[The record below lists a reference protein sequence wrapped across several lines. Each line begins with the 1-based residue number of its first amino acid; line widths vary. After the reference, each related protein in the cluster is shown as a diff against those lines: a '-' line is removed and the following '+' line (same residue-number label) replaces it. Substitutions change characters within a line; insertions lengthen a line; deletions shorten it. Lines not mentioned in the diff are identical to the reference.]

1 MNSDPALQ
9 ILALADAVVFE
20 AALAPLRV
28 TALSGGAVARLGL
41 GLVTTGRELLS
52 TALHAEDSDRFISA
66 LLAVGRDHEPRRIE
80 HRLVGADDGVRWF
93 RTELH
98 ALEREGE
105 PRVGGFMIDV
115 TDAQV
120 TTEALRAAES
130 RLLQVIDHA
139 PIILFAVDATGRF
152 TLSQG
157 RGLQAIGQAPGDAV
171 GHSVFSLW
179 RDEPEL
185 LSHVR
190 RALAG
195 ERFSMVDH
203 TRRFGS
209 SWQTSWSPILD
220 DGGRPIG
227 ATGVALDIT
236 DSVRAEDEVTTSVS
250 LLRATLESINDAVL
264 VVDSEAHIV
273 GYNQRFLQLWNIPQ
287 ELIADIDDSRALVHA
302 AQQLRDPAKFV
313 EKVHALYAEPEA
325 SSHDVLEL
333 RDGRILERDSRPQ
346 RVDGRAV
353 GRVWSFRDVTAE
365 RRSSRRAGFLAAASK
380 LLGGPVEDD
389 TPLDGLARLSVPF
402 LGDWCIIFL
411 VDDNGTIVSAAAH
424 HRDPT
429 HVAKMRR
436 LQVAPGSDRG
446 VARVIARGEPLIYNE
461 ITDDELTGRG
471 GRPVLAIS
479 FPSNG
484 TTLREI
490 GCGAY
495 MLAPLRVRGQT
506 LGAMCFA
513 AQDHRRH
520 YDDEDLAIAIDLAQ
534 RAALAI
540 DNQRLY
546 QQSVAAVAS
555 RDEFLSVASH
565 ELRTP
570 VTSLQLAV
578 QSVLAIGEEAPT
590 AFLRQALETAE
601 RQTRRL
607 SRLVDSLLDV
617 SRVHSGR
624 LELQREPTDLVAV
637 AQDAVRALGDDAR
650 RAGCTIAVEAP
661 APALGGHWDR
671 ARLEQVATNL
681 LSNAL
686 KYGAGKPVVVRVDS
700 DGQRAQLQVRD
711 HGIGVEPA
719 ERGRI
724 FERFE
729 RAVSARHYG
738 GLGLGLYIVRRIVE
752 AHGGTVS
759 ACDVEGEGASFIVEL
774 PLQ

>member
-1 MNSDPALQ
+1 LSSDPAVE
-9 ILALADAVVFE
+9 ILARADAVIFE
-20 AALAPLRV
+20 AALAPLRL
-28 TALSGGAVARLGL
+28 TALSGGALLRLGL
-41 GLVTTGRELLS
+41 DAQRDLLT
-52 TALHAEDSDRFISA
+52 TALAADDRERFVGA
-66 LLAVGRDHEPRRIE
+66 LLAVGRDRQQRRLE
-80 HRLVGADDGVRWF
+80 HRLIGADGGVRWF

-115 TDAQV
+115 TDAYV

-130 RLLQVIDHA
+130 RLLHVIDHA
-139 PIILFAVDATGRF
+139 PLILFAIDEHGRF

-157 RGLQAIGQAPGDAV
+157 RGLAAIGQVPGQMV
-171 GHSVFSLW
+171 GISLFEMW
-179 RDEPEL
+179 ADEPQAL
-185 LSHVR
+185 ANAR
-190 RALAG
+190 RALTG
-195 ERFSMVDH
+195 ERFTTIDYA
-203 TRRFGS
+203 RRFDS
-209 SWQTSWSPILD
+209 TWQTSWSPLVD
-220 DGGRPIG
+220 ERGRTVG
-227 ATGVALDIT
+227 ASGVALDIT
-236 DSVRAEDEVTTSVS
+236 ESVRAEAELATSVS

-264 VVDSEAHIV
+264 VVDNETHVV
-273 GYNQRFLQLWNIPQ
+273 GYNQRFLELWHIPT
-287 ELIADIDDSRALVHA
+287 ELIADIDDSRALAHA
-302 AQQLRDPAKFV
+302 AQQLREPARFL
-313 EKVHALYAEPEA
+313 EKVQALYAEPDA

-346 RVDGRAV
+346 RVGGASV

-365 RRSSRRAGFLAAASK
+365 RRASRRYGFLAAASK

-389 TPLDGLARLSVPF
+389 TPLDGLARLSVPL
-402 LGDWCIIFL
+402 LGDWCNIFL
-411 VDDNGTIVSAAAH
+411 VDDHGAISSAGAH
-424 HRDPT
+424 HRDAAQLP
-429 HVAKMRR
+429 KLRR
-436 LQVAPGSDRG
+436 LQVAGGSDRG
-446 VARVIARGEPLIYNE
+446 VARVIARGEPLVFNDIS
-461 ITDDELTGRG
+461 DEEMSGRG
-471 GRPVLAIS
+471 ARPVLALTS
-479 FPSNG
+479 PPD
-484 TTLREI
+484 TELLRQI
-490 GCGAY
+490 GFGAY

-513 AQDHRRH
+513 TQDQRRH

-546 QQSVAAVAS
+546 QQSRAAVAS

-578 QSVLAIGEEAPT
+578 QSVLAIGDEAPA

-617 SRVHSGR
+617 SRVEAGR
-624 LELQREPTDLVAV
+624 LTLQREPTDLVAI
-637 AQDAVRALGDDAR
+637 AHEAARALADDAR
-650 RAGCTIAVEAP
+650 RAGCGFTVQASP
-661 APALGGHWDR
+661 AALHGNWDR

-681 LSNAL
+681 LSNAI
-686 KYGAGKPVVVRVDS
+686 KYGAGKPIGVRITVA
-700 DGQRAQLQVRD
+700 GERARLEVCD
-711 HGIGVEPA
+711 HGIGVDVA
-719 ERGRI
+719 ERARI

-738 GLGLGLYIVRRIVE
+738 GFGLGLYIVRRIVE
-752 AHGGTVS
+752 AHGGTVGVH
-759 ACDVEGEGASFIVEL
+759 DGDDGAGARFIVEL